1 LAGTPVYPI
10 LGMCLDFVDSTP
22 FPIAVFCGSGK
33 PEPIDMFLESFITEV
48 KVLKREGIHYKNQF
62 FNFDI
67 AFFICD
73 APARCYLKK
82 IVGHTAKHAC
92 EKCHIIGVHEN
103 QSEFFTRKF

>member
-1 LAGTPVYPI
+1 
-10 LGMCLDFVDSTP
+10 MCLDFVDSTP

-48 KVLKREGIHYKNQF
+48 KV
-62 FNFDI
+62 NFSTLI
-67 AFFICD
+67 LLFLCD

-82 IVGHTAKHAC
+82 IVGHTVKHAC

-103 QSEFFTRKF
+103 QSEFFTRKFYYPCRKNSDTREKKVII